1 MLLTLSLGSC
11 DTVDCSLN
19 NTVFC
24 YLSFYDG
31 GGQKVALKDTL
42 SVTAYGTD
50 KVLFNRGVGKSDVA
64 IPMSYYNDADT
75 LVFTL
80 WGNDYRTSSTV
91 VVDKK
96 NIVHFESPDC
106 PVNMFHDITAAGVLR
121 GKMID
126 SVKVVKPSVN
136 YQRDENIRIYVK

>member
-1 MLLTLSLGSC
+1 MLTALVLGSC

-24 YLSFYDG
+24 YLSFYNAE
-31 GGQKVALKDTL
+31 GQKVALKDTL
-42 SVTAYGTD
+42 SITAYGTET
-50 KVLFNRGVGKSDVA
+50 VLYNRGVGKSDVA

-80 WGNDYRTSSTV
+80 WGKDYRTSSTV

-96 NIVHFESPDC
+96 NVVHFESPDC
-106 PVNMFHDITAAGVLR
+106 PVNMFHDITTAKVTR
-121 GKMID
+121 GKLID

-136 YQRDENIRIYVK
+136 YQRDENLRLYVN